1 MDRSVKS
8 LWDRVNLALILNCLP
23 SDIDNESNKDID
35 AIKIILSA
43 RNEKAE
49 RDKDMEEKKW
59 H

>member
-1 MDRSVKS
+1 
-8 LWDRVNLALILNCLP
+8 LALILNCLP

>member
-1 MDRSVKS
+1 VDRSVKS